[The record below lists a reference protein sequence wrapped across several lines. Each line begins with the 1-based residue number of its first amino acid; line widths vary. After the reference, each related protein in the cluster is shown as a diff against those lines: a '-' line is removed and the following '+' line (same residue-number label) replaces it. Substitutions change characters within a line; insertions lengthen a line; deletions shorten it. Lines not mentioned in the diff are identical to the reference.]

1 MHPIKSSIKRL
12 LLALGLSQ
20 KTITHLG
27 FAYARGKR
35 NVSIVRFVVGRIL
48 VGGGQPTKDSALSGG
63 DSALRDK
70 SPILRGG
77 LAHYRL
83 DKSLRPPLKSGDL
96 SSQILESQSEIRKQ
110 LDPTASDS
118 TLESTFT
125 QSPDSISKILP
136 RETMGEKKADSSK
149 SKPQADPLSSRAD
162 TAQFPSSR
170 ASETSVAIHSLESIF
185 SNVNSMDCHATASA
199 VSRNDK
205 NLDSNNNAQK
215 CLESTFENTHAQY
228 DSKHCGGALQA
239 LGQFGGG
246 SYLSGNDYPQI
257 APILSNRSPKTE
269 SPQAQKPTPQT
280 PPVLVSLTSFPGGS
294 YLSGNDYPQIAPI
307 LSNRSPKTES
317 PQAQKP
323 TPQTP
328 PVLVSLTS
336 FPARLPY
343 LHHTLYSLLT
353 QDYKDFHIA
362 LFLSSS
368 EIAPS
373 KLPLILKIF
382 KKLGLLSIHFVEEN
396 LRAYKKLFYA
406 LQAYPEHIIITID
419 DDQIYAP
426 NTIQKLGLLSIH
438 FVEENLRAYK
448 KLFYALQAYPEH
460 IIITIDDDQ
469 IYAPNTIRLLLESYA
484 RFPRAIHTHLAYDGA
499 YMADILQVDCATYC
513 AIIKES
519 SPHLALASVGV
530 SGVLYPPRAFSQEF
544 FNTQAILSLAPYSDD
559 LWFFVMSVLND
570 MPKVLIQGAL
580 EHPKESSIAQDES
593 PNLWEINCEQHR
605 NYDQLRALLEAYPQA
620 RAKILESLGLC
631 YNATNH
637 KEQENLWE
645 INCEQHRNYDQ
656 LRALLEAYPQARA
669 KILESLGLCYNA
681 TNHKEQE

>member
-1 MHPIKSSIKRL
+1 MKNAVFSSK
-12 LLALGLSQ
+12 
-20 KTITHLG
+20 
-27 FAYARGKR
+27 
-35 NVSIVRFVVGRIL
+35 
-48 VGGGQPTKDSALSGG
+48 
-63 DSALRDK
+63 
-70 SPILRGG
+70 
-77 LAHYRL
+77 
-83 DKSLRPPLKSGDL
+83 
-96 SSQILESQSEIRKQ
+96 ILESQSGKKNKHK
-110 LDPTASDS
+110 LPNPTASDS
-118 TLESTFT
+118 ALESTFHRHCEKIRKDFCGDPHTAQALESTFT
-125 QSPDSISKILP
+125 QSPDSISTIL
-136 RETMGEKKADSSK
+136 ESKKQDSSK
-149 SKPQADPLSSRAD
+149 SPSQADSLSSRD
-162 TAQFPSSR
+162 FR
-170 ASETSVAIHSLESIF
+170 KEVVAIHSTSLDS
-185 SNVNSMDCHATASA
+185 SANAVDSMDSKETCCATLCHADKSA
-199 VSRNDK
+199 RNDK

-228 DSKHCGGALQA
+228 DSKRCGGALQA

-246 SYLSGNDYPQI
+246 SYLSGNDRPQI

-269 SPQAQKPTPQT
+269 SPQA
-280 PPVLVSLTSFPGGS
+280 
-294 YLSGNDYPQIAPI
+294 
-307 LSNRSPKTES
+307 
-317 PQAQKP
+317 
-323 TPQTP
+323 QTP

-343 LHHTLYSLLT
+343 LHHTLYSILT

-382 KKLGLLSIHFVEEN
+382 A
-396 LRAYKKLFYA
+396 R
-406 LQAYPEHIIITID
+406 
-419 DDQIYAP
+419 
-426 NTIQKLGLLSIH
+426 LGLLSIH

-484 RFPRAIHTHLAYDGA
+484 RFPHAIHTHLAYDGA

-570 MPKVLIQGAL
+570 VPKVLVQGAL
-580 EHPKESSIAQDES
+580 EHPKESSIAIDES

-620 RAKILESLGLC
+620 RAKILESL
-631 YNATNH
+631 
-637 KEQENLWE
+637 ESS
-645 INCEQHRNYDQ
+645 
-656 LRALLEAYPQARA
+656 RA
-669 KILESLGLCYNA
+669 
-681 TNHKEQE
+681 

>member
-1 MHPIKSSIKRL
+1 M
-12 LLALGLSQ
+12 
-20 KTITHLG
+20 
-27 FAYARGKR
+27 
-35 NVSIVRFVVGRIL
+35 
-48 VGGGQPTKDSALSGG
+48 
-63 DSALRDK
+63 RDK

-136 RETMGEKKADSSK
+136 RETMGEKKADSSNDYSASAECIDCHADKSARNDNKNADSKKADSSK

-185 SNVNSMDCHATASA
+185 SKVDSSHTNLVPYHSSEVSHQVDSMDCHALHSKA
-199 VSRNDK
+199 RNDRK
-205 NLDSNNNAQK
+205 TQNLNDSAQDSRSFNKNAQNVFCSQVDRRQDFCDK
-215 CLESTFENTHAQY
+215 N
-228 DSKHCGGALQA
+228 GALQGESKA
-239 LGQFGGG
+239 RTWACVTA
-246 SYLSGNDYPQI
+246 D
-257 APILSNRSPKTE
+257 
-269 SPQAQKPTPQT
+269 SPQQSPFLAKKPTPEPSKAQ
-280 PPVLVSLTSFPGGS
+280 SSS
-294 YLSGNDYPQIAPI
+294 
-307 LSNRSPKTES
+307 
-317 PQAQKP
+317 QKP

-343 LHHTLYSLLT
+343 LHHTLYSILT

-382 KKLGLLSIHFVEEN
+382 
-396 LRAYKKLFYA
+396 
-406 LQAYPEHIIITID
+406 
-419 DDQIYAP
+419 
-426 NTIQKLGLLSIH
+426 QKLGLLSIH

-499 YMADILQVDCATYC
+499 YMADILQVDCARYC

-570 MPKVLIQGAL
+570 VPKVLIQGAL
-580 EHPKESSIAQDES
+580 EHPKESSIAIDES
-593 PNLWEINCEQHR
+593 PNLWEINCC
-605 NYDQLRALLEAYPQA
+605 LLYTSDAA
-620 RAKILESLGLC
+620 
-631 YNATNH
+631 
-637 KEQENLWE
+637 
-645 INCEQHRNYDQ
+645 DD
-656 LRALLEAYPQARA
+656 
-669 KILESLGLCYNA
+669 
-681 TNHKEQE
+681 

>member
-1 MHPIKSSIKRL
+1 MGEQKADSSND
-12 LLALGLSQ
+12 
-20 KTITHLG
+20 
-27 FAYARGKR
+27 Y
-35 NVSIVRFVVGRIL
+35 
-48 VGGGQPTKDSALSGG
+48 SA
-63 DSALRDK
+63 SAECIDCHADK
-70 SPILRGG
+70 SARNDNKN
-77 LAHYRL
+77 A
-83 DKSLRPPLKSGDL
+83 
-96 SSQILESQSEIRKQ
+96 
-110 LDPTASDS
+110 DS
-118 TLESTFT
+118 
-125 QSPDSISKILP
+125 
-136 RETMGEKKADSSK
+136 KKADSSK
-149 SKPQADPLSSRAD
+149 SKPQADSLSSRAD
-162 TAQFPSSR
+162 ETLFPSSR

-185 SNVNSMDCHATASA
+185 SKVDSMDCHALLCKA
-199 VSRNDK
+199 RNDK

-215 CLESTFENTHAQY
+215 CLESIFENTHAQY

-239 LGQFGGG
+239 LGQFGG
-246 SYLSGNDYPQI
+246 
-257 APILSNRSPKTE
+257 R
-269 SPQAQKPTPQT
+269 
-280 PPVLVSLTSFPGGS
+280 S

-343 LHHTLYSLLT
+343 LHHTLYSILT

-368 EIAPS
+368 EVSPDE
-373 KLPLILKIF
+373 LPLILKIF

-426 NTIQKLGLLSIH
+426 NTIS
-438 FVEENLRAYK
+438 
-448 KLFYALQAYPEH
+448 
-460 IIITIDDDQ
+460 
-469 IYAPNTIRLLLESYA
+469 LLLESYKK
-484 RFPRAIHTHLAYDGA
+484 FPRAIHTHLAYDGA
-499 YMADILQVDCATYC
+499 YMADILELDSATYC
-513 AIIKES
+513 AIIAQD

-530 SGVLYPPRAFSQEF
+530 SGVLYPPSPFSQEF
-544 FNTQAILSLAPYSDD
+544 FNTHAIVSLAPYNDD
-559 LWFFVMSVLND
+559 LWFYVMSVLND
-570 MPKVLIQGAL
+570 VPKVLVKNAL

-593 PNLWEINCEQHR
+593 PNLWEINCEQNR

-637 KEQENLWE
+637 KEQE
-645 INCEQHRNYDQ
+645 
-656 LRALLEAYPQARA
+656 
-669 KILESLGLCYNA
+669 
-681 TNHKEQE
+681 

>member
-1 MHPIKSSIKRL
+1 M
-12 LLALGLSQ
+12 
-20 KTITHLG
+20 
-27 FAYARGKR
+27 
-35 NVSIVRFVVGRIL
+35 
-48 VGGGQPTKDSALSGG
+48 
-63 DSALRDK
+63 RDK

-96 SSQILESQSEIRKQ
+96 SSQILESQIEIRKQ
-110 LDPTASDS
+110 PNPTASDFA
-118 TLESTFT
+118 LESTFT

-136 RETMGEKKADSSK
+136 RETMGEKKADSSNDYSASAECIDCHADKSARNDNKNADSKKADSSK
-149 SKPQADPLSSRAD
+149 SKPQANPLSSRAD

-185 SNVNSMDCHATASA
+185 ENVDSSHTNLVPYHSSEVSHQVDSMDCHALHSKA
-199 VSRNDK
+199 RNDK

-239 LGQFGGG
+239 LGQCGGG

-257 APILSNRSPKTE
+257 DPILSNRSPKTE
-269 SPQAQKPTPQT
+269 SPQA
-280 PPVLVSLTSFPGGS
+280 
-294 YLSGNDYPQIAPI
+294 
-307 LSNRSPKTES
+307 
-317 PQAQKP
+317 
-323 TPQTP
+323 QTP

-343 LHHTLYSLLT
+343 LHHTLYSILT

-373 KLPLILKIF
+373 KLPLFLKIF
-382 KKLGLLSIHFVEEN
+382 KKLGLLSIHFV
-396 LRAYKKLFYA
+396 A
-406 LQAYPEHIIITID
+406 
-419 DDQIYAP
+419 
-426 NTIQKLGLLSIH
+426 
-438 FVEENLRAYK
+438 ENLRAYK

-484 RFPRAIHTHLAYDGA
+484 RFPHAIHTHLAYDGA
-499 YMADILQVDCATYC
+499 YMADILQVDCARYC

-544 FNTQAILSLAPYSDD
+544 FNTQAILSLAPYNDD

-570 MPKVLIQGAL
+570 VPKVLIQGAL
-580 EHPKESSIAQDES
+580 EHPKESSIAIDES

-637 KEQENLWE
+637 KEQE
-645 INCEQHRNYDQ
+645 
-656 LRALLEAYPQARA
+656 
-669 KILESLGLCYNA
+669 
-681 TNHKEQE
+681 

>member
-1 MHPIKSSIKRL
+1 
-12 LLALGLSQ
+12 
-20 KTITHLG
+20 
-27 FAYARGKR
+27 
-35 NVSIVRFVVGRIL
+35 
-48 VGGGQPTKDSALSGG
+48 
-63 DSALRDK
+63 
-70 SPILRGG
+70 
-77 LAHYRL
+77 
-83 DKSLRPPLKSGDL
+83 
-96 SSQILESQSEIRKQ
+96 
-110 LDPTASDS
+110 
-118 TLESTFT
+118 
-125 QSPDSISKILP
+125 
-136 RETMGEKKADSSK
+136 MGEKKADSSNDYSASAECIDCHADK
-149 SKPQADPLSSRAD
+149 SARNDNKNADSKKADSSKPQADPPSSRAD

-185 SNVNSMDCHATASA
+185 SKVDSSHTNLVPYHSSEVSHQMDSIHALHSKA
-199 VSRNDK
+199 RNDK

-239 LGQFGGG
+239 LGQCGGR
-246 SYLSGNDYPQI
+246 SYLSGNGYPQI
-257 APILSNRSPKTE
+257 DPILSNRS
-269 SPQAQKPTPQT
+269 
-280 PPVLVSLTSFPGGS
+280 L
-294 YLSGNDYPQIAPI
+294 
-307 LSNRSPKTES
+307 KTES

-343 LHHTLYSLLT
+343 LHHTLYSILT

-426 NTIQKLGLLSIH
+426 NTI
-438 FVEENLRAYK
+438 
-448 KLFYALQAYPEH
+448 
-460 IIITIDDDQ
+460 
-469 IYAPNTIRLLLESYA
+469 RLLLESYKK
-484 RFPRAIHTHLAYDGA
+484 FPRAIHTNWTYDAAFLAE
-499 YMADILQVDCATYC
+499 ILGIDPAQYLP
-513 AIIKES
+513 IIEENA
-519 SPHLALASVGV
+519 PHLALASVGV

-570 MPKVLIQGAL
+570 VPKVLIQGAL
-580 EHPKESSIAQDES
+580 EHPKESSIAIDES

-637 KEQENLWE
+637 KEQE
-645 INCEQHRNYDQ
+645 
-656 LRALLEAYPQARA
+656 
-669 KILESLGLCYNA
+669 
-681 TNHKEQE
+681 

>member
-1 MHPIKSSIKRL
+1 M
-12 LLALGLSQ
+12 
-20 KTITHLG
+20 
-27 FAYARGKR
+27 
-35 NVSIVRFVVGRIL
+35 
-48 VGGGQPTKDSALSGG
+48 
-63 DSALRDK
+63 RDK

-96 SSQILESQSEIRKQ
+96 SSQILESQIEIRKQ
-110 LDPTASDS
+110 LDPTASDF
-118 TLESTFT
+118 TLESSFS
-125 QSPDSISKILP
+125 QSPDSSSPSLRDTAPAVARQSNSAQAESSQINSARKACNLERTLSQTK
-136 RETMGEKKADSSK
+136 RESSFKKADSSK
-149 SKPQADPLSSRAD
+149 PQADPPSSRAD
-162 TAQFPSSR
+162 TAQFLSSR

-185 SNVNSMDCHATASA
+185 SKVDSSVNAVDSMDCHALLCKA
-199 VSRNDK
+199 RNDK

-239 LGQFGGG
+239 LGQFGGR

-269 SPQAQKPTPQT
+269 SPQAQ
-280 PPVLVSLTSFPGGS
+280 
-294 YLSGNDYPQIAPI
+294 
-307 LSNRSPKTES
+307 
-317 PQAQKP
+317 
-323 TPQTP
+323 TP

-343 LHHTLYSLLT
+343 LHHTLYSILT

-382 KKLGLLSIHFVEEN
+382 ARLGLLSIHFVEEN

-406 LQAYPEHIIITID
+406 LQLYPEHIIITID

-426 NTIQKLGLLSIH
+426 NTIS
-438 FVEENLRAYK
+438 
-448 KLFYALQAYPEH
+448 
-460 IIITIDDDQ
+460 
-469 IYAPNTIRLLLESYA
+469 LLLESYA
-484 RFPRAIHTHLAYDGA
+484 RFPRAIHTNWTYDAAFLAE
-499 YMADILQVDCATYC
+499 ILGIDPAQYLP
-513 AIIKES
+513 IIKEN

-530 SGVLYPPRAFSQEF
+530 SGVLYPPSPFSQEF
-544 FNTQAILSLAPYSDD
+544 FNTQAIVSLAPYNDD
-559 LWFFVMSVLND
+559 LWFYVMSVLND
-570 MPKVLIQGAL
+570 VPKVLVKNAL
-580 EHPKESSIAQDES
+580 EHPKESSIAIDES

-637 KEQENLWE
+637 KEQE
-645 INCEQHRNYDQ
+645 
-656 LRALLEAYPQARA
+656 
-669 KILESLGLCYNA
+669 
-681 TNHKEQE
+681 